1 MCSRLIA
8 LPFLL
13 RLLVALLL
21 LILAS
26 LLIFLIR
33 FLGVTRNACPEKY
46 QQCACCDK
54 SFSSC
59 HGSYLVAT
67 RASSFALDATPTSI
81 VRGFESRKW
90 CCLALH
96 SSEWQAAA

>member
-1 MCSRLIA
+1 LLLVCSRLIA

-33 FLGVTRNACPEKY
+33 FLGVTRNACPEK
-46 QQCACCDK
+46 
-54 SFSSC
+54 
-59 HGSYLVAT
+59 
-67 RASSFALDATPTSI
+67 
-81 VRGFESRKW
+81 
-90 CCLALH
+90 
-96 SSEWQAAA
+96 